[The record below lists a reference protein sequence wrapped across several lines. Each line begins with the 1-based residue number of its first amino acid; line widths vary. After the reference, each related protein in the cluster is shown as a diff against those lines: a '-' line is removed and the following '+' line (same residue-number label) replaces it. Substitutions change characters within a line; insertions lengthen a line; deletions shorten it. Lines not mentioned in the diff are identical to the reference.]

1 MDIKSKEKRSIN
13 ISHIKSKNTSIELK
27 VRKYL
32 FNKGFRYR
40 INLKSL
46 PGKPDIV
53 LRKYKTVI
61 FVNGCFWH
69 QHNNCKFAKIPKS
82 NSLFWEKKFMKNIQ
96 NDEKNK
102 ENLKKLGWKVLV
114 IWECE
119 IKNNFEKNMEILIK
133 EIIE

>member
-1 MDIKSKEKRSIN
+1 M
-13 ISHIKSKNTSIELK
+13 SHIKSENTSIELK

-32 FNKGFRYR
+32 FDKGFRYR
-40 INLKSL
+40 INLKTL

-69 QHNNCKFAKIPKS
+69 QHSNCKYAKIPKS

-133 EIIE
+133 EIVE

>member
-13 ISHIKSKNTSIELK
+13 MSHIKSKNTSIELK